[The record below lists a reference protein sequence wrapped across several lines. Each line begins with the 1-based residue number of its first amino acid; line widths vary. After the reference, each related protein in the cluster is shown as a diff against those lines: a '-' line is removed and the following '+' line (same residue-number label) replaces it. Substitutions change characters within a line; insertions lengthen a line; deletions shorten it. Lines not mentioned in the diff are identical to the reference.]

1 MCYPT
6 PHTRPNAAD
15 YHCPLREVTMG
26 KCMSKQIEQAEKL
39 TGVDIDGD
47 GMAGGKKVRSK

>member
-1 MCYPT
+1 
-6 PHTRPNAAD
+6 
-15 YHCPLREVTMG
+15 MG

-47 GMAGGKKVRSK
+47 GMAGGKKVRSENA